1 MLEALQSY
9 YVQLGTISAVILAA
23 IYVYFKVCHSYWQK
37 LGVPTLP
44 TSIPFGN
51 FQNLVFSKKSPFAYV
66 TELHNAFEGHK
77 VGGIYSLDRPSLILR
92 DPEVIKQVLVKDFD
106 HFYSRGVL
114 VDEKKY
120 PLLGH
125 LFVLSGSKWRN
136 LRVKLSPTFTSGKMK
151 MMFGTLVDCGK
162 ELQTCLETSAKSGE
176 MLEIKDLLARYS
188 TDVIG
193 SCAFGIQCNS
203 LSNPDAE
210 FRSWG
215 RRIFMP
221 TYKTRLFRLVTVV
234 FPSLVKVLNVS
245 PFPKDVGD
253 YFMKMVRDTVAY
265 REKNDVKRNDFMQLL
280 IQLKNK
286 TLGVAEEEDI
296 KYNLEDDD
304 LKSNT
309 PFEIT
314 LDVMAAQAF
323 VFFLAGFETSST
335 TMTFCL
341 YELAVNQDIQQ
352 RLREEIDSVLEKN
365 GGEIT
370 YDSIFEMEYLD
381 KVVNETLR
389 KYPPILTLTRECT
402 KTTKIRGTNAVMKK
416 GMQTLISVMGLHH
429 DPKYYPDPDKFDPE
443 RFSEDQKSKR
453 PHFTYLPFGE
463 GPRICIGMRFG
474 LMQTKVG
481 LISLLSKYEV
491 HPSEKTPIPLVFDPK
506 SLVLAPVGGMW
517 LKIVARLEK

>member
-23 IYVYFKVCHSYWQK
+23 IYVYFKICHSYWEK

-44 TSIPFGN
+44 STVPFGT
-51 FQNLVFSKKSPFAYV
+51 FRDLIFSNKSSLAFI
-66 TELHNAFEGHK
+66 TELYNAFEGHK
-77 VGGIYSLDRPSLILR
+77 VGGIYRFDKPSLIVR
-92 DPEVIKQVLVKDFD
+92 DPEVIKEVFVKKFD
-106 HFYSRGVL
+106 HFYSRGIKIN
-114 VDEKKY
+114 EKDD
-120 PLLGH
+120 PLQGH
-125 LFVLSGSKWRN
+125 LFALSGSKWRN

-151 MMFGTLVDCGK
+151 MMFGTLVDCGN
-162 ELQTCLETSAKSGE
+162 ELQTCLETSAKNE
-176 MLEIKDLLARYS
+176 EVIEIKDVLARYS
-188 TDVIG
+188 TDIIA

-210 FRSWG
+210 FRNWG
-215 RRIFMP
+215 RRIFKP
-221 TYKTRLFRLVTVV
+221 TNKAKFFRLLTIV
-234 FPSLVKVLNVS
+234 FPSIIRFLRLSLV
-245 PFPKDVGD
+245 PKDVGK
-253 YFMKMVRDTVAY
+253 YFINMVKDTVEY

-309 PFEIT
+309 PFEVT

-341 YELAVNQDIQQ
+341 YELAVNQDIQE
-352 RLREEIDSVLEKN
+352 RLREEINSVLEKN
-365 GGEIT
+365 DGEIT

-389 KYPPILTLTRECT
+389 KYPPVQTLTRECT
-402 KTTKIRGTNAVMKK
+402 KTTKLSGTNAVMKK
-416 GMQTLISVMGLHH
+416 GMQALISIMGLHH
-429 DPKYYPDPDKFDPE
+429 DPKYYPNPEKFDPE
-443 RFSEDQKSKR
+443 RFSEEEKSKR
-453 PHFTYLPFGE
+453 PHFSYLPFGE
-463 GPRICIGMRFG
+463 GPRLCIGMRFG

-491 HPSEKTPIPLVFDPK
+491 HPSEKTPIPLVFDSK
-506 SLVLAPVGGMW
+506 ALVLAPEGGMW
-517 LKIVARLEK
+517 LKIVAATEK

>member
-9 YVQLGTISAVILAA
+9 YVQLGTISALILAA

-51 FQNLVFSKKSPFAYV
+51 FQNVVFSKKNPFAYI
-66 TELHNAFEGHK
+66 TELYNAFEGHK
-77 VGGIYSLDRPSLILR
+77 IGGIYRFDKPSLILR

-106 HFYSRGVL
+106 HFYSRGAT
-114 VDEKKY
+114 VDEKKN

-125 LFVLSGSKWRN
+125 VGALSGSKWKN

-151 MMFGTLVDCGK
+151 IMFGTLVDCGK

-176 MLEIKDLLARYS
+176 MLEMKDLLARYS
-188 TDVIG
+188 TDIIG

-210 FRSWG
+210 FRNWG
-215 RRIFMP
+215 RKIFMP
-221 TYKTRLFRLVTVV
+221 TYKSKLFRLITIV
-234 FPSLVKVLNVS
+234 FPSLAKILNVS
-245 PFPKDVGD
+245 PFPKDVSD

-309 PFEIT
+309 PFEVT

-341 YELAVNQDIQQ
+341 YELAVNQDIQE

-365 GGEIT
+365 DGEIT

-389 KYPPILTLTRECT
+389 KYPPAQTLTRERT
-402 KTTKIRGTNAVMKK
+402 KTTKIRGTNAVMEK
-416 GMQTLISVMGLHH
+416 GMQIMISIMGLHH
-429 DPKYYPDPDKFDPE
+429 DPKYYPDPEKFDPE
-443 RFSEDQKSKR
+443 RFSEEEKSKR
-453 PHFTYLPFGE
+453 PHFSYLPFGE

-481 LISLLSKYEV
+481 IISLLSKYEV
-491 HPSEKTPIPLVFDPK
+491 HPSEKTSIPLVFDSK
-506 SLVLAPVGGMW
+506 ALVLAPEGGMW
-517 LKIVARLEK
+517 LKIVARTDK